1 MKFGLVREKTLEMI
15 LIIAQAI
22 IIKDKYILMVRQF
35 VQRGAIVWNFPGGGI
50 EEGETPDEACI
61 REVKEE
67 TGLDVK
73 ALKLIQHQE
82 GKYTYLVTDIEGRI
96 HLDKSNKDNDDIIEI
111 KWLSIDDYKIFD
123 NYTKPI
129 IELVRK
135 LEDSPNIT

>member
-1 MKFGLVREKTLEMI
+1 
-15 LIIAQAI
+15 
-22 IIKDKYILMVRQF
+22 MVRQL

-96 HLDKSNKDNDDIIEI
+96 HLDKSNKDNDDILEI